1 VSVLPLAFVRTPGVE
16 SVLNKIRVLSRQR
29 HDLGARI
36 EVLASPPK
44 RTVSERLPP
53 SVNLSLQSLNVPSLA
68 VRVAAR

>member
-16 SVLNKIRVLSRQR
+16 SVLNKIRVLSCQR

-44 RTVSERLPP
+44 RTVSESLPP
-53 SVNLSLQSLNVPSLA
+53 FVNLSLQCLGVPSLA